1 MARRK
6 MDKLSR
12 EVAMAR
18 EAGMSYGKWKAMQP
32 VVAPTPK
39 RVGRAV
45 VCAYCGKEFI
55 QYTKNQRK
63 YCDDLCKGRAA
74 NEAEKQRRREKA
86 G

>member
-1 MARRK
+1 MERSK

-32 VVAPTPK
+32 VVEPAPK
-39 RVGRAV
+39 RVGRTV

-55 QYTKNQRK
+55 
-63 YCDDLCKGRAA
+63 
-74 NEAEKQRRREKA
+74 
-86 G
+86 